1 MTKVIVASFKE
12 EAKAISALHKLVEL
26 DSFGDISI
34 YDKIMVRKKA
44 NGDYEI
50 LKEDGSNEWRTITGM
65 AVGGL
70 IGLLGGPVGVVIGL
84 CTGTVIGGISES
96 SHYNLEGD
104 FLAKIE
110 KSMPVGEISIVAEID
125 EHSIGFIDTY
135 LKPFGAKVLRS
146 DVDFEFDQ
154 YVKDDIDEID
164 EDIADASVELKKS
177 VGDEKVKIAKK
188 IATMK
193 AKRKLI
199 ITEFETASRNGIRNL
214 EDKTEAG
221 INKIKSEVK
230 NIGENISE
238 SVKGSRESRIKG
250 RIASYEAKLKDL
262 KSELKEIQL
271 KS

>member
-12 EAKAISALHKLVEL
+12 EAKAINAMHKLVEL

-34 YDKIMVRKKA
+34 YDRMMVRKKS

-104 FLAKIE
+104 FLAEIE

-125 EHSIGFIDTY
+125 EYSIGFIDTY
-135 LKPFGAKVLRS
+135 LKPFGAKISRS
-146 DVDFEFDQ
+146 NVDFEFDQ
-154 YVKDDIDEID
+154 YVKDDINEID
-164 EDIADASVELKKS
+164 EDIADAKVELKKS
-177 VGDEKVKIAKK
+177 AGNEKAKIEKK
-188 IATMK
+188 IAAMK

-199 ITEFETASRNGIRNL
+199 IADFETAGKNGIKNL

-221 INKIKSEVK
+221 INKVKSAVV
-230 NIGENISE
+230 NFGEQISE
-238 SVKGSRESRIKG
+238 SVKETRASRIKE
-250 RIASYEAKLKDL
+250 RIASHEAKLKDL

-271 KS
+271 

>member
-96 SHYNLEGD
+96 NHYNLEGD

-125 EHSIGFIDTY
+125 EYSIDFIDTN
-135 LKPFGAKVLRS
+135 LKPYGAKILRS

-154 YVKDDIDEID
+154 YVKDEIDEI
-164 EDIADASVELKKS
+164 EDDITDARFELKKAA
-177 VGDEKVKIAKK
+177 GTEKVRIAKK
-188 IATMK
+188 ITILK
-193 AKRKLI
+193 EKRKLK
-199 ITEFETASRNGIRNL
+199 ITEFETASKSVIRNL
-214 EDKTEAG
+214 QDKTAAG
-221 INKIKSEVK
+221 INNLKSAVSSFGEE
-230 NIGENISE
+230 IGE
-238 SVKGSRESRIKG
+238 SVKESRESRLKG
-250 RIASYEAKLKDL
+250 RIATHEAKLKDL
-262 KSELKEIQL
+262 KLELKEIQL

>member
-12 EAKAISALHKLVEL
+12 EEKAIKALHKLVEL

-34 YDKIMVRKKA
+34 YDRMMVRKKA

-70 IGLLGGPVGVVIGL
+70 IGLLGGPVGVVVGM

-125 EHSIGFIDTY
+125 EYSIGFIETY
-135 LKPFGAKVLRS
+135 LKPFGAKILKS

-164 EDIADASVELKKS
+164 EDIADARVELKKS
-177 VGDEKVKIAKK
+177 IGNEKVKIEKK
-188 IATMK
+188 IAALKT
-193 AKRKLI
+193 KRKLI
-199 ITEFETASRNGIRNL
+199 ITEFETASKNGIKNL

-221 INKIKSEVK
+221 INRVKSDVK
-230 NIGENISE
+230 NFGEKISA
-238 SVKGSRESRIKG
+238 SVKEGRVSRIKG
-250 RIASYEAKLKDL
+250 RIASYETKLKDL

-271 KS
+271 